1 MTIIQRLIAILWL
14 KIFIACF
21 SSLFAVAA
29 LGDII
34 NNMMRNKYTMDL
46 VFENFIVN
54 SASFMSKIIP
64 FSCLLASLFLIQL
77 LKNHSELIAILAS
90 GFGKKQ
96 ILRVILFT
104 GALAGL
110 LQFYVVGYVDPYLE
124 NKKKN
129 IQTEMKSQT
138 SESVSSFSN
147 DKVWIK
153 NKKYITS
160 YTFYYHQEQKMQ
172 SPSILYFDEKY
183 HLAQLIEAKEAIYLK
198 ENLWTLWDATIYD
211 YLNTNNEFPNVKRLP
226 KYQVRLDEKP
236 EDFHK
241 FQNNIM
247 SLNFIDM
254 FIFLK
259 NLKNSG
265 ININEY
271 FVSLYDK
278 IATTLICIL
287 FALFPF
293 VGLKEVNKRSGSS
306 AKSIVASLTVMIF
319 FWGIYYFMI
328 GLGSQ
333 GILPPL
339 VSTMIIP
346 SAVSIYLFKLY
357 LKQEKSL

>member
-1 MTIIQRLIAILWL
+1 MTIIQRFIAILWL

-29 LGDII
+29 LGDIV

-64 FSCLLASLFLIQL
+64 FSCLLSSLFLIQI
-77 LKNHSELIAILAS
+77 LKSHSELIAILAS

-96 ILRVILFT
+96 ILKVILFT
-104 GALAGL
+104 GTLAGL
-110 LQFYVVGYVDPYLE
+110 LQFYIVGYLDPYLE

-129 IQTEMKSQT
+129 IQSEMQSQS

-160 YTFYYHQEQKMQ
+160 YTFYYHQDKKMQ
-172 SPSILYFDEKY
+172 SPSILYFDEKH
-183 HLAQLIEAKEAIYLK
+183 HLAQLIEAKEAVYLK
-198 ENLWTLWDATIYD
+198 NNIWTFWDATVYE
-211 YLNTNNEFPNVKRLP
+211 YLNTNNEFPNVKRIP
-226 KYQVRLDEKP
+226 KYQVTMDEKP

-287 FALFPF
+287 FSIFPF
-293 VGLKEVNKRSGSS
+293 VRLREVNKRSGSS
-306 AKSIVASLTVMIF
+306 AQSIIASLTIMIF
-319 FWGIYYFMI
+319 FWATYYFMTN
-328 GLGSQ
+328 LGVQ
-333 GILPPL
+333 AILPPL
-339 VSTMIIP
+339 IATMIIP
-346 SAVSIYLFKLY
+346 ITVSIYLFKLY